1 MNRAFLSLYAVVV
14 LSVIFLG
21 WGADRLWQSYNP
33 EPQDEPFELLFF
45 KLLESEVIWS
55 EGVLKDAV
63 DIDNVAHHLSLRLG
77 EPVKL
82 YQMDEFSQTAFF
94 QRLENGKIVSVYDE
108 SGSRSSYKRIGNTS
122 LIVRVSQTEDVN
134 ENHLLYI
141 ALLVAFYLAI
151 AVIIYFWIWPLSRDL
166 KVLQIHT
173 KKVGAGKPGTVQL
186 GKRSAVYGLAA
197 AFNAMA
203 ERIDELLA
211 SHQEMTYAVS
221 HELRTP
227 LARMK
232 FALEIV
238 GESSDTVMNQK
249 HLNGL
254 REDVTEMDTL
264 INELLAYAGFEQK
277 NQALDFRNGDLS
289 SLLDNLIRTN
299 QEAQVESDI
308 RCDVVNLIDDNLVS
322 CEWYLME
329 RSLHNVIQNA
339 FKYADKKI
347 RIEVSASESEYRV
360 AIEDDGPGI
369 SPEDAEKVFQ
379 AFFRLRNE
387 GSENRSGFGLG
398 LAIVHRI
405 MKWHNG
411 GVRVERS
418 ELGGAKFVLF
428 WTIP

>member
-14 LSVIFLG
+14 LSVVFLG
-21 WGADRLWQSYNP
+21 WGADKLWQSYNP

-45 KLLESEVIWS
+45 KLLESDAIWS
-55 EGVLKDAV
+55 EAILKDTN
-63 DIDNVAHHLSLRLG
+63 DIDNVAHRLSLRLD

-82 YQMDEFSQTAFF
+82 YQMDEFSQTSFY
-94 QRLENGKIVSVYDE
+94 QRLENGGIVSVFDE
-108 SGSRSSYKRIGNTS
+108 SGSRSSYKRIENTS
-122 LIVRVSQTEDVN
+122 LIIRISQTEEGN

-166 KVLQIHT
+166 KILQDHT
-173 KKVGAGKPGTVQL
+173 KRVGAGKPGAVAL
-186 GKRSAVYGLAA
+186 GQGSAVYGLAA

-211 SHQEMTYAVS
+211 SHQEMTSAVS

-238 GESSDTVMNQK
+238 GESSDAAVSQK
-249 HLNGL
+249 HVNGL
-254 REDVTEMDTL
+254 REDVAEMDAL

-277 NQALDFRNGDLS
+277 NQALDFKGGDLS
-289 SLLDNLIRTN
+289 SLLDNLICVN
-299 QEAQVESDI
+299 QAAQADSDI
-308 RCDVVNLIDDNLVS
+308 VCDVVNLSDDNMVS

-339 FKYADKKI
+339 FKYADKEI
-347 RIEVSASESEYRV
+347 RIEMSASQSEYRV
-360 AIEDDGPGI
+360 SIEDDGPGI
-369 SPEDAEKVFQ
+369 APEDAEKVFQ

-387 GSENRSGFGLG
+387 GSENSSGFGLG

-428 WTIP
+428 WAVS